1 MDNNSTV
8 SNNTEMTNL
17 TQVSNETE
25 KKCLL
30 AKLKKPNIKGTLLK
44 T

>member
-17 TQVSNETE
+17 TEVSNETE
-25 KKCLL
+25 KN
-30 AKLKKPNIKGTLLK
+30 AFWQSLKNPT
-44 T
+44 